1 VSDLREDDLVARW
14 HALVSRH
21 AAVWGALERE
31 LQQRHGIGV
40 SEYEAMELLARCEHQ
55 KCRAAELAEAVPLS
69 QSAASRLTARLERA
83 GFVERGLCEMDRRG
97 IYVHLT
103 EEGRR
108 RYTEARPT
116 HRAVLAETLGL
127 D

>member
-40 SEYEAMELLARCEHQ
+40 SEYEAM
-55 KCRAAELAEAVPLS
+55 LAEAVPLS